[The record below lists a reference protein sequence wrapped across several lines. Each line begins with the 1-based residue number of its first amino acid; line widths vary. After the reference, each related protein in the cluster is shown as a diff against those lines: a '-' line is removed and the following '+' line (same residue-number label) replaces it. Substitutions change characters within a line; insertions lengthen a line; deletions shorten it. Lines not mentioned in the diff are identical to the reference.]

1 MFSAP
6 IEFRRN
12 DIEEYT
18 YRPYGTK
25 DMGRVFVIYKHIVP
39 TKSTPNARVAF
50 VGTKERYSVFNK
62 LKLMRK
68 IRLGNRTW
76 VFTFS
81 KSQEQKTLK
90 TE

>member
-1 MFSAP
+1 MFSTP

-18 YRPYGTK
+18 YRPYG
-25 DMGRVFVIYKHIVP
+25 P
-39 TKSTPNARVAF
+39 
-50 VGTKERYSVFNK
+50 KEQYSVFNK
-62 LKLMRK
+62 LKVMRK

-76 VFTFS
+76 VLTFS